1 MRGSALFL
9 VSLPVSPPRFSED
22 VLMFCPGNTT
32 TAGTFSALDF
42 GGKKKLVQAQ
52 GFKTVFVRKTP
63 KNEEIRTFAQ
73 FAIALGKPMKKE

>member
-52 GFKTVFVRKTP
+52 GF
-63 KNEEIRTFAQ
+63 NDS
-73 FAIALGKPMKKE
+73 